1 MHVLKKF
8 GLRGTAF
15 AFGSRMQ
22 DDMGTTQSSSG
33 FAGEDDLSDRS
44 LARGRVEG
52 SDVDAVGEWRVEGHG
67 INLQLTQALGRK
79 RDGGVIMIIEM
90 SRKGAD
96 FDLVEVG
103 RFDRV

>member
-1 MHVLKKF
+1 
-8 GLRGTAF
+8 
-15 AFGSRMQ
+15 MQ
-22 DDMGTTQSSSG
+22 DNMGTTQSSSG

-52 SDVDAVGEWRVEGHG
+52 SHVDAVGEWRVEGHG